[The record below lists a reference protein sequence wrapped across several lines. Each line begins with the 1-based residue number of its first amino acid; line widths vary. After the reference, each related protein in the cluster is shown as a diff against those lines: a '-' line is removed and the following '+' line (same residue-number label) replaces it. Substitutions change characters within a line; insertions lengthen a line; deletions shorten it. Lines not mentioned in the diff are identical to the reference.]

1 MVVISV
7 GGAVNT
13 IYLQSLSTTHNVDFF
28 SDCLAAKDYEVLLK
42 ATRKA
47 IKKDRLLRGEWL
59 NNRTVLFMPRLQRKL
74 CLNRQCIPGLSSTPC
89 DGQQT
94 S

>member
-1 MVVISV
+1 MMVISV

-13 IYLQSLSTTHNVDFF
+13 IYLQSFSTTHDVDFSSNF
-28 SDCLAAKDYEVLLK
+28 PAAKDYEILLK

-59 NNRTVLFMPRLQRKL
+59 NNRTVLFMPKDHADLV
-74 CLNRQCIPGLSSTPC
+74 
-89 DGQQT
+89 
-94 S
+94 